1 MGKTCVGPYHGT
13 RVWFLVEISPAHF
26 TSSQIENKTHL
37 SASHIDG
44 RTDGRTD
51 KETALVLL
59 HGHVTL
65 IASLNLLLIRATR
78 YMLHSTT
85 KYTQDVRLHD
95 ITGAGRYGREGVQ
108 HGRGGSHA
116 FFAWHPSKFLWEKT
130 TCEIIVARASSERL

>member
-1 MGKTCVGPYHGT
+1 MRMPLPWNTDVVFGGDIHG
-13 RVWFLVEISPAHF
+13 RLHFISDRKQD
-26 TSSQIENKTHL
+26 TSVSQ
-37 SASHIDG
+37 SHRRMDG

-51 KETALVLL
+51 KETALVL
-59 HGHVTL
+59 HCHVTL

-85 KYTQDVRLHD
+85 KDAQDVRPHD
-95 ITGAGRYGREGVQ
+95 NTGAGRFGRERVQ
-108 HGRGGSHA
+108 HGRGGSYA